1 MKRIAEQFRL
11 DGAVQSVA
19 TLGEGFINDTYI
31 VTTERARYVLQ
42 RKNRNVFTDIPA
54 MMRNIEGVTSFLRE
68 KVRRAGGDPRREVM
82 TVIPTHDG
90 ALYYEDAA
98 GDYWAATLF
107 IEDSVT
113 CQSAS
118 TPELARCGGEG
129 IGRFQ
134 RMLADYGEPLADI
147 LPGFHDIRS
156 RFRQWD
162 DALARDAAGRRASVA
177 REIEWIECR
186 RDEMLR
192 FWQRVETGEIPRR
205 VTHNDTKINN
215 ILFDKQ
221 GEVLCAI
228 DLDTVMASTSLN
240 DFGDAIRSYANTGD
254 EDDRDLSRVGISLE
268 MFSAYT
274 DGYLSL
280 RAAQLTDTE
289 IGHLA
294 FSARYI
300 TFEQVLRFLMDYID
314 GDTYYKIKYP
324 DHNLVRTHAQYRL
337 LQSMEEHYGE
347 MCRIVDGIAA
357 KYRNA

>member
-134 RMLADYGEPLADI
+134 RMLATTANRWPTFCPASTTSVSASGNGTMPSRATPRDAVRRWHAKSNGSNAAATRCSAS
-147 LPGFHDIRS
+147 GSGSKRARS
-156 RFRQWD
+156 R
-162 DALARDAAGRRASVA
+162 AA
-177 REIEWIECR
+177 
-186 RDEMLR
+186 
-192 FWQRVETGEIPRR
+192 
-205 VTHNDTKINN
+205 
-215 ILFDKQ
+215 
-221 GEVLCAI
+221 
-228 DLDTVMASTSLN
+228 
-240 DFGDAIRSYANTGD
+240 
-254 EDDRDLSRVGISLE
+254 
-268 MFSAYT
+268 
-274 DGYLSL
+274 
-280 RAAQLTDTE
+280 
-289 IGHLA
+289 
-294 FSARYI
+294 
-300 TFEQVLRFLMDYID
+300 
-314 GDTYYKIKYP
+314 
-324 DHNLVRTHAQYRL
+324 
-337 LQSMEEHYGE
+337 
-347 MCRIVDGIAA
+347 
-357 KYRNA
+357 

>member
-113 CQSAS
+113 LPVRLDPR
-118 TPELARCGGEG
+118 TGPLR
-129 IGRFQ
+129 R
-134 RMLADYGEPLADI
+134 RRHRPLPAD
-147 LPGFHDIRS
+147 
-156 RFRQWD
+156 
-162 DALARDAAGRRASVA
+162 AGRLRRTAGRHSARLPRHPFPLPAMGTMPSRATPRDVVRRWHAKSNGSNG
-177 REIEWIECR
+177 R

-192 FWQRVETGEIPRR
+192 FWQRVETG
-205 VTHNDTKINN
+205 
-215 ILFDKQ
+215 
-221 GEVLCAI
+221 
-228 DLDTVMASTSLN
+228 
-240 DFGDAIRSYANTGD
+240 
-254 EDDRDLSRVGISLE
+254 
-268 MFSAYT
+268 
-274 DGYLSL
+274 
-280 RAAQLTDTE
+280 
-289 IGHLA
+289 
-294 FSARYI
+294 
-300 TFEQVLRFLMDYID
+300 
-314 GDTYYKIKYP
+314 
-324 DHNLVRTHAQYRL
+324 
-337 LQSMEEHYGE
+337 
-347 MCRIVDGIAA
+347 
-357 KYRNA
+357 

>member
-177 REIEWIECR
+177 REIEWIE
-186 RDEMLR
+186 
-192 FWQRVETGEIPRR
+192 
-205 VTHNDTKINN
+205 
-215 ILFDKQ
+215 
-221 GEVLCAI
+221 
-228 DLDTVMASTSLN
+228 
-240 DFGDAIRSYANTGD
+240 
-254 EDDRDLSRVGISLE
+254 
-268 MFSAYT
+268 
-274 DGYLSL
+274 
-280 RAAQLTDTE
+280 
-289 IGHLA
+289 
-294 FSARYI
+294 
-300 TFEQVLRFLMDYID
+300 
-314 GDTYYKIKYP
+314 
-324 DHNLVRTHAQYRL
+324 
-337 LQSMEEHYGE
+337 
-347 MCRIVDGIAA
+347 
-357 KYRNA
+357 

>member
-118 TPELARCGGEG
+118 TPELALFHAMKPMSLIAAETSRFG
-129 IGRFQ
+129 IG
-134 RMLADYGEPLADI
+134 
-147 LPGFHDIRS
+147 S
-156 RFRQWD
+156 
-162 DALARDAAGRRASVA
+162 
-177 REIEWIECR
+177 
-186 RDEMLR
+186 
-192 FWQRVETGEIPRR
+192 
-205 VTHNDTKINN
+205 
-215 ILFDKQ
+215 
-221 GEVLCAI
+221 
-228 DLDTVMASTSLN
+228 
-240 DFGDAIRSYANTGD
+240 
-254 EDDRDLSRVGISLE
+254 
-268 MFSAYT
+268 
-274 DGYLSL
+274 
-280 RAAQLTDTE
+280 
-289 IGHLA
+289 
-294 FSARYI
+294 
-300 TFEQVLRFLMDYID
+300 
-314 GDTYYKIKYP
+314 
-324 DHNLVRTHAQYRL
+324 
-337 LQSMEEHYGE
+337 
-347 MCRIVDGIAA
+347 
-357 KYRNA
+357 